1 MGQVRWAGW
10 TMAIVTA
17 LVSSGVAARADIASD
32 KPAAIVIY
40 PKVAVDSGKGVDT
53 VIRLSNT
60 NQTTPILAHCF
71 YLDANSHCSG
81 GTAEGSICT
90 GDPTVCVNGGVCLA
104 GWQEVDFRLLLTG
117 GQPIE
122 WKASDGLLEG
132 RACVGGPNDG
142 KPCKIA
148 TDCPGTASCPL
159 GIPLTTGVC
168 QRNPSRTCGTDADC
182 NPFPGGSCTQS
193 NSGTRIP
200 GVPED
205 RFVGELKC
213 IAIDGNGVPVPRNDL
228 KGEALLETSVGES
241 AVDAG
246 DANLDV
252 ASYNAI
258 GVQATGIVSG
268 DPNVLTLG
276 GDPATAEYNGCP
288 NFLIL
293 NHFFEDAT
301 DPVPGSDNSIA
312 TNVVYVPC
320 SEDLLRQIP
329 GAAVVQYLVFNEFEQ
344 RFSTSKS
351 VTCFQDTRLCKL
363 DTPDCSRSIFN
374 VNTAGTLTGQTRIN
388 PIGKAPLPSGLLG
401 IAVETHTGDQV
412 RSAAFN
418 LHMQGARDT
427 ADVIT
432 IP

>member
-17 LVSSGVAARADIASD
+17 LVTSGVARADIASD
-32 KPAAIVIY
+32 KPGAIVIY
-40 PKVAVDSGKGVDT
+40 PKIAVDTTHGVDT

-60 NQTTPILAHCF
+60 NQLTPILVHCF

-81 GTAEGSICT
+81 GSAEGDICT
-90 GDPTVCVNGGVCLA
+90 SDPTVCASGGICIP
-104 GWQEVDFRLLLTG
+104 GWQEVDFRAVLTG

-122 WKASDGLLEG
+122 WKASDGLLGG
-132 RACVGGPNDG
+132 RTCDAGANAG
-142 KPCKIA
+142 KPCKLT
-148 TDCPGTASCPL
+148 TDCPSGACTL

-168 QRNPSRTCGTDADC
+168 QRNPGRACGTDADC
-182 NPFPGGSCTQS
+182 NPFPGGACTQS
-193 NSGTRIP
+193 NSSTRIP

-205 RFVGELKC
+205 PFVGELKC
-213 IAIDGNGVPVPRNDL
+213 IAIDPNGVPVPRNDL
-228 KGEALLETSVGES
+228 KGEALLETSTTT
-241 AVDAG
+241 
-246 DANLDV
+246 NFDV
-252 ASYNAI
+252 ASYNSI
-258 GVQATGIVSG
+258 NVQATGVTSG
-268 DPNVLTLG
+268 LPNELTLG

-288 NFLIL
+288 NFIIL
-293 NHFFEDAT
+293 NHFFDKAK
-301 DPVPGSDNSIA
+301 DPVPGSTSFIS
-312 TNVVYVPC
+312 TELICVPC

-351 VTCFQDTRLCKL
+351 VTCFQDTPLCNL
-363 DTPDCSRSIFN
+363 DTRDCSRSIFN
-374 VNTAGTLTGQTRIN
+374 VNIAGTETGQTRIN
-388 PIGKAPLPSGLLG
+388 PIGIPPLRSGLLCV
-401 IAVETHTGDQV
+401 AVETHQGGTA

-418 LHMQGARDT
+418 LQMQGAREN

>member
-17 LVSSGVAARADIASD
+17 LVISGVAARADIASD

-40 PKVAVDSGKGVDT
+40 PKVAVDTTKGVDT
-53 VIRLSNT
+53 VVRLSNT
-60 NQTTPILAHCF
+60 NQTTPILVHCF

-81 GTAEGSICT
+81 GAAEGSICT
-90 GDPTVCVNGGVCLA
+90 SDPTICSGGGLCIP
-104 GWQEVDFRLLLTG
+104 GWQEVDFRLQLTG

-122 WKASDGLLEG
+122 WKASDGLRDG
-132 RACVGGPNDG
+132 RTCDGGSNDG
-142 KPCKIA
+142 KPCKVA
-148 TDCPGTASCPL
+148 DDCPSGSCTL
-159 GIPLTTGVC
+159 GIPLTTGIC
-168 QRNPSRTCGTDADC
+168 QRNPNVACGTDADC
-182 NPFPGGSCTQS
+182 NPFPGGACTQS

-205 RFVGELKC
+205 PFVGELKC
-213 IAIDGNGVPVPRNDL
+213 IAIDGNGVPVPRNEL
-228 KGEALLETSVGES
+228 KGEGLLETSTITPS
-241 AVDAG
+241 
-246 DANLDV
+246 ANLDV

-258 GVQATGIVSG
+258 GIQATGVTSG

-276 GDPATAEYNGCP
+276 GDPGAAEYNGCP

-293 NHFFEDAT
+293 NHFFEDAK
-301 DPVPGSDNSIA
+301 DPVPGANSSIQ
-312 TNVVYVPC
+312 TNVVFVPC

-401 IAVETHTGDQV
+401 IAVETHVGSNT

-418 LHMQGARDT
+418 LHMQGARDA
-427 ADVIT
+427 ADTIT

>member
-1 MGQVRWAGW
+1 MRQVRWAGW

-17 LVSSGVAARADIASD
+17 LGISGVAARADIASD
-32 KPAAIVIY
+32 KPAAILIY
-40 PKVAVDSGKGVDT
+40 PKIATDTTNGVDT
-53 VIRLSNT
+53 VVRISNT
-60 NQTTPILAHCF
+60 NQTTPILLHCF

-81 GTAEGSICT
+81 GNAEGEICNT
-90 GDPTVCVNGGVCLA
+90 DPTVCTEGGICLA
-104 GWQEVDFRLLLTG
+104 GWQEVDFRLRLTG
-117 GQPIE
+117 GQPLE
-122 WKASDGLLEG
+122 WKASDGLLGGRTCEG
-132 RACVGGPNDG
+132 GSKKGKACKFDS
-142 KPCKIA
+142 
-148 TDCPGTASCPL
+148 DCPNSACSL
-159 GIPLTTGVC
+159 GLPLTTGVC
-168 QRNPSRTCGTDADC
+168 QRNPNVACGTDGDC

-193 NSGTRIP
+193 NNGTRIP

-205 RFVGELKC
+205 PFRGELKC
-213 IAIDGNGVPVPRNDL
+213 IAIDETGVPVPRNDL
-228 KGEALLETSVGES
+228 KGEALLELSTSS
-241 AVDAG
+241 
-246 DANLDV
+246 NLDV

-258 GVQATGIVSG
+258 GIQATGVTSG

-276 GDPATAEYNGCP
+276 GDPASAEYNGCP

-293 NHFFEDAT
+293 NHFFEDAN
-301 DPVPGSDNSIA
+301 DPVPGSTGTVQ

-351 VTCFQDTRLCKL
+351 VICFQDTRLCKL
-363 DTPDCSRSIFN
+363 DTPDCSRSIFS

-401 IAVETHTGDQV
+401 IAVETHNGHFT

-418 LHMQGARDT
+418 LHMQGARDA
-427 ADVIT
+427 ADTIT

>member
-17 LVSSGVAARADIASD
+17 LVTSGVAARADIASD

-40 PKVAVDSGKGVDT
+40 PAILVDSSSGIDT
-53 VIRLSNT
+53 VVRLSNT
-60 NQTTPILAHCF
+60 NQTTPILVHCF

-81 GTAEGSICT
+81 GSNEGGICT
-90 GDPTVCVNGGVCLA
+90 DDPTVCSEGGLCIP
-104 GWQEVDFRLLLTG
+104 GWQEVDFRLTLTG

-122 WKASDGLLEG
+122 WKASDGLLDGRTCEG
-132 RACVGGPNDG
+132 GSRDS
-142 KPCKIA
+142 KPCKVQD
-148 TDCPGTASCPL
+148 DCPGGSCPL
-159 GIPLTTGVC
+159 GIPITTGVC
-168 QRNPSRTCGTDADC
+168 QQNPSRTCGTDADC
-182 NPFPGGSCTQS
+182 NPFPGGSCTPS

-200 GVPED
+200 GVPENS
-205 RFVGELKC
+205 FVGELKC

-228 KGEALLETSVGES
+228 KGEALLEESTSE
-241 AVDAG
+241 
-246 DANLDV
+246 NLDV

-258 GVQATGIVSG
+258 GVQATGVVSG

-293 NHFFEDAT
+293 NHFFDDAE
-301 DPVPGSDNSIA
+301 DPVPGSRNSVD
-312 TNVVYVPC
+312 TGLVFVPC

-329 GAAVVQYLVFNEFEQ
+329 GSAVVQYLVFNEFEQ

-351 VTCFQDTRLCKL
+351 VTCFQAIQLCHI
-363 DTPDCSRSIFN
+363 DTPDCNRSIFN
-374 VNTAGTLTGQTRIN
+374 VNVAGTLTGQTRIN
-388 PIGKAPLPSGLLG
+388 PIGKPPLPSGLLG
-401 IAVETHTGDQV
+401 VAVEVHSDGV
-412 RSAAFN
+412 ERSAAFN
-418 LHMQGARDT
+418 LHMQGARDA